1 VGLLELAGGAAVA
14 GWAVALSVVDLR
26 QRRLPN
32 PLTLGGA
39 AAILAA
45 AAAGGRAG
53 PALIGALALAAA
65 YLAIHLAAPAGMGAG
80 DVKLALGL
88 GALTGALGSGV
99 WALAALAAP
108 LLTAMAGAVSAI
120 RGRGGTVAHGPSM
133 CAASLAAAALAV
145 F

>member
-1 VGLLELAGGAAVA
+1 VAVT
-14 GWAVALSVVDLR
+14 GWAVALSAVDLR
-26 QRRLPN
+26 HRRLPN

-39 AAILAA
+39 AAILAV

-53 PALIGALALAAA
+53 PALTGALALAAA
-65 YLAIHLAAPAGMGAG
+65 YLAIHLAAPTGMGAG

-88 GALTGALGSGV
+88 GALTGALGPEI

-108 LLTAMAGAVSAI
+108 LLTALAGAASAT
-120 RGRGGTVAHGPSM
+120 RGRGRTVAHGPSM